1 MLRERGLSYREI
13 GILIAKQDGR
23 KMPYLALSVAG
34 ALRNFHRGN
43 RDEDGERE
51 FERATARQTKSV
63 SLGDGIGIIIF
74 RK

>member
-1 MLRERGLSYREI
+1 
-13 GILIAKQDGR
+13 
-23 KMPYLALSVAG
+23 MPYLALSVAG

-63 SLGDGIGIIIF
+63 SLGDGIGTIIF